1 MGSLNYKVINNFLDK
16 EFFYRLQNLLFSKDT
31 NWFFQ
36 NSMTV
41 GGKDNY
47 FFSHS
52 FYYDFLPRSP
62 YFNDFIIPIVEK
74 LNAKSLIE
82 IRANLMLKQ
91 EKVFQSDFHTDRPFK
106 CNTAILY
113 MNTCN
118 GHTVLDD
125 IKVNCEENKIVIFDS
140 QIKHAAVS
148 QTDIERRMVINF
160 NYF

>member
-1 MGSLNYKVINNFLDK
+1 MGTLNYKVINNFLDK

-31 NWFFQ
+31 PWFFQ
-36 NSMTV
+36 NNMTSTK
-41 GGKDNY
+41 KDNY
-47 FFSHS
+47 YFGHI
-52 FYYDFLPRSP
+52 FYGNFLPQSF

-74 LNAKSLIE
+74 LNAKSLIN
-82 IRANLMLKQ
+82 IRANLTLKQ
-91 EKVFQSDFHTDRPFK
+91 EKVFQSDFHMDRPFK

-118 GHTVLDD
+118 GYTILDD
-125 IKVNCEENKIVIFDS
+125 IKINCEENKIVIFDS

-148 QTDIERRMVINF
+148 QTDTERRMVINF